1 MHTINS
7 LSMSSARQT
16 EAGFIQES
24 QNTADVN
31 GADSALFYL
40 FQEVSKLASPTH
52 NSCLDSNPSSK
63 WLKDTSKRYIF
74 NNKKEEEDE
83 KSRKAS
89 SGRVEDCLVIEKD
102 GLVYNN
108 VSTRDTPQERS
119 SPWKVLNLINLHCE
133 RLLQKDVELNSTLRS
148 STKSCHL
155 MTTLA
160 VSDVR
165 DGVQRNSV
173 PVGRQGLAAFT
184 TPDLRLKGSG
194 DHRVL
199 QSYDEDEECGVR
211 VQTSEKTGPGTSK
224 LQKDSSSESLQPL
237 SRYRAESSIHTSLV
251 WSQEGTREDHLGVLL
266 TKKALH
272 GGQSPD
278 ACPNTPMTFGSNSNV
293 CTDQSN
299 ANMTLPTFL
308 LPAHSETFRFDT
320 TDSCRALLEQG
331 DKFTTSKPGCSKTLT
346 EEKSP
351 AAHHLKSSSCEPATS
366 PSDVWVLQTDLPPA
380 HQRRPRTRRKQPCP
394 SRSADIQDPDFQGVT
409 FRIDTELDGTRGQSR
424 LLITSKYSKE
434 LCKRVRKPKLR
445 TRTAQKS
452 VKSTSSEEDNDLA
465 ANAMRGKV
473 CASCCTRK
481 TPMWRDAEDGTPLC
495 NACGIRYKKYRVR
508 CVKCWHIPRK
518 ESNSSSICFKC
529 GNSVKVSS
537 AQRKQSA

>member
-1 MHTINS
+1 
-7 LSMSSARQT
+7 MSSARQT

-173 PVGRQGLAAFT
+173 PVGRQGL
-184 TPDLRLKGSG
+184 
-194 DHRVL
+194 
-199 QSYDEDEECGVR
+199 
-211 VQTSEKTGPGTSK
+211 
-224 LQKDSSSESLQPL
+224 
-237 SRYRAESSIHTSLV
+237 
-251 WSQEGTREDHLGVLL
+251 
-266 TKKALH
+266 
-272 GGQSPD
+272 
-278 ACPNTPMTFGSNSNV
+278 
-293 CTDQSN
+293 
-299 ANMTLPTFL
+299 
-308 LPAHSETFRFDT
+308 
-320 TDSCRALLEQG
+320 
-331 DKFTTSKPGCSKTLT
+331 FTTSKPGCSKTLT

-465 ANAMRGKV
+465 ANAMSKV